1 VLEPDTHPKRSSR
14 TGIKIHLF
22 INMYFLQN
30 FYIKN
35 MYMHIPCWA
44 FTNAGQHLMD
54 TKIDEVGEFEIIEL
68 DIQNVELDMQ
78 KVELDIP
85 TVAVDIQKVD
95 VDIPTVAVDIQKVD
109 VDIQKVDIDIPTV
122 AVDVDETLQDAF
134 VSMFENIAWYI
145 YTKNNITSI
154 LAELYT

>member
-1 VLEPDTHPKRSSR
+1 
-14 TGIKIHLF
+14 
-22 INMYFLQN
+22 
-30 FYIKN
+30 

-68 DIQNVELDMQ
+68 DIQKVELDIQ
-78 KVELDIP
+78 KVDVDIPTVAVDIP

-109 VDIQKVDIDIPTV
+109 VDIQKVHVDIPTV

>member
-1 VLEPDTHPKRSSR
+1 MLEPDTHPKRSSR

-68 DIQNVELDMQ
+68 DIQ
-78 KVELDIP
+78 
-85 TVAVDIQKVD
+85 KVD
-95 VDIPTVAVDIQKVD
+95 VYIQKVD

>member
-1 VLEPDTHPKRSSR
+1 
-14 TGIKIHLF
+14 
-22 INMYFLQN
+22 MYFLQN

-68 DIQNVELDMQ
+68 DIQNVELDMQKVELDIPTVAVDIQ

>member
-1 VLEPDTHPKRSSR
+1 
-14 TGIKIHLF
+14 
-22 INMYFLQN
+22 
-30 FYIKN
+30 

>member
-1 VLEPDTHPKRSSR
+1 
-14 TGIKIHLF
+14 
-22 INMYFLQN
+22 MYFLQN

>member
-1 VLEPDTHPKRSSR
+1 
-14 TGIKIHLF
+14 
-22 INMYFLQN
+22 
-30 FYIKN
+30 

-109 VDIQKVDIDIPTV
+109 VDIQKVDPTV

>member
-1 VLEPDTHPKRSSR
+1 
-14 TGIKIHLF
+14 
-22 INMYFLQN
+22 
-30 FYIKN
+30 
-35 MYMHIPCWA
+35 
-44 FTNAGQHLMD
+44 MD

-68 DIQNVELDMQ
+68 DIQ
-78 KVELDIP
+78 
-85 TVAVDIQKVD
+85 KVD
-95 VDIPTVAVDIQKVD
+95 VYIQKVD
-109 VDIQKVDIDIPTV
+109 VDIQKVDIDIPTVAVDIQKVAVDIQKVAVDIQKVDPTV

>member
-1 VLEPDTHPKRSSR
+1 
-14 TGIKIHLF
+14 
-22 INMYFLQN
+22 
-30 FYIKN
+30 

-68 DIQNVELDMQ
+68 PIKEVDVYIQ

-85 TVAVDIQKVD
+85 TVTVDIQKVD

-109 VDIQKVDIDIPTV
+109 VDIQKVDIDIQKVHVDIPTV
-122 AVDVDETLQDAF
+122 ALDVDETLQDAF